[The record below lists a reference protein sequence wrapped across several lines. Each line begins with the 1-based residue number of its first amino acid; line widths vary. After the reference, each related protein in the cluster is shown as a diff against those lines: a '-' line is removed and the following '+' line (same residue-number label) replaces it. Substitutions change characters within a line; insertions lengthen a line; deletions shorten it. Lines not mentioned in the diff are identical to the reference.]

1 MTRRIITKA
10 EFLDLYQADEL
21 IIKDILV
28 TPIAIIAKTKPK
40 KDYIQEIVIV
50 NIP

>member
-10 EFLDLYQADEL
+10 EFLDLYEAEEL
-21 IIKDILV
+21 YDILV
-28 TPIAIIAKTKPK
+28 TPIAIIAKTYPK
-40 KDYIQEIVIV
+40 KDYHSEIVIV